1 MRLQGS
7 ITFQTL
13 LPLGIFAQAKLPEE
27 VLPVPL
33 ALQAAH
39 ALANDTGQMQQDSV

>member
-1 MRLQGS
+1 MFL
-7 ITFQTL
+7 TL
-13 LPLGIFAQAKLPEE
+13 PPFAIFAQAKLPEE

-39 ALANDTGQMQQDSV
+39 ALASDTGQMQQDSM